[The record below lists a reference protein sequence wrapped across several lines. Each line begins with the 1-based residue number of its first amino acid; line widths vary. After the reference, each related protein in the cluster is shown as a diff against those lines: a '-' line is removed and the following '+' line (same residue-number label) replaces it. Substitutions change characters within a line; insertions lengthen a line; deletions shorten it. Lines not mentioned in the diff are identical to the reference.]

1 MKSPAGRPDTEVDT
15 KRDKNLAYLA
25 QVIYSQR
32 RTRTTNRTF
41 MRTFERTHPW
51 ISFVCDLGKAGAE
64 LWLAL
69 GEAASKCEH
78 ISRVPLRPAT
88 AQALHQLYLAKGA
101 AATTAIEG
109 NTLSEAEVLQAVEG
123 RLVVPPSKQYLK
135 QEVEN
140 VIAACNGIGRQ
151 LTEGMLPTLSAEFLC
166 GYNRQVLEKLP
177 VKDDVKPGELR
188 THSVVVG
195 NVYRGAPAEDCRYLI
210 DRLCEWLN
218 GSEFQAPEN
227 AATGM
232 DTVYAILRA
241 VVAHLYLAWIHP
253 FGDGNGRT
261 ARLVEFHIL
270 LSAGVPSPAAHLF
283 SNHYNQTR
291 TEYYRQLDLASKSGG
306 DIVPFIGYAVRGFV
320 DGLREQLE
328 KIWTQQ
334 WDVVWRNFVHERF
347 QNRNSPTDT
356 RQRHLA
362 LDLGDGEDWVEVGK
376 VTELTPRLAKAYA
389 GKTSKT
395 VQRDLNGLVEMD
407 LIARDGRRVRARREI
422 ILAFLPL
429 RKKSGAPAKS

>member
-1 MKSPAGRPDTEVDT
+1 
-15 KRDKNLAYLA
+15 
-25 QVIYSQR
+25 
-32 RTRTTNRTF
+32 

-51 ISFVCDLGKAGAE
+51 ISFRCDLGRAGVV
-64 LWLAL
+64 LWLSL

-88 AQALHQLYLAKGA
+88 AQALHRLYLAKGA

-109 NTLSEAEVLQAVEG
+109 NTLSEEEVLKAVEG
-123 RLVVPPSKQYLK
+123 RLVVPPSKEYLK

-140 VIAACNGIGRQ
+140 VIAACNGIGGQ
-151 LTEGMLPTLSAEFLC
+151 LAEDRLPGLSRELLC
-166 GYNRQVLEKLP
+166 AYNRQVLAGLP
-177 VKDDVKPGELR
+177 VKDEVKPGELR

-195 NVYRGAPAEDCRYLI
+195 NVYRGAPAEDCPYLM

-218 GSEFQAPEN
+218 GPDFQAPDHS
-227 AATGM
+227 APGT

-261 ARLVEFHIL
+261 ARLLEFHIL
-270 LSAGVPSPAAHLF
+270 MSAGVPSPAAHLF

-291 TEYYRQLDLASKSGG
+291 SEYYRHLDHASRSGG
-306 DIVPFIGYAVRGFV
+306 DVVPFMAYAVRGFV

-347 QNRNSPTDT
+347 QSRNSPSDT

-362 LDLGDGEDWVEVGK
+362 LDLGDGDHWMEIGRIR
-376 VTELTPRLAKAYA
+376 ELTPRLAKAYA
-389 GKTSKT
+389 GKTPKT
-395 VQRDLNGLVEMD
+395 VQRDLNALAEMG
-407 LIARDGRRVRARREI
+407 LIARDGRKVRARREV

-429 RKKSGAPAKS
+429 RRKPSQAPNPG

>member
-1 MKSPAGRPDTEVDT
+1 
-15 KRDKNLAYLA
+15 
-25 QVIYSQR
+25 
-32 RTRTTNRTF
+32 

-51 ISFVCDLGKAGAE
+51 ISYRCDLGKAGAE

-69 GEAASKCEH
+69 GEASSKCEH
-78 ISRVPLRPAT
+78 ISQVPLRPTT
-88 AQALHQLYLAKGA
+88 AQELHQLYLAKGA

-109 NTLSEAEVLQAVEG
+109 NTLSEEEVLQAVEG
-123 RLVVPPSKQYLK
+123 KLVVPPSKQYLK

-140 VIAACNGIGRQ
+140 IIAACNGITKLLAGGTQ
-151 LTEGMLPTLSAEFLC
+151 PEISPNLLC
-166 GYNRQVLEKLP
+166 DYNRQVLEKLP
-177 VKDDVKPGELR
+177 VKDGVVPGELR
-188 THSVVVG
+188 AHSVVVG
-195 NVYRGAPAEDCRYLI
+195 NVYRGAPAEDCPYLL

-218 GSEFQAPEN
+218 GPDFQAPEGSPQ
-227 AATGM
+227 GM
-232 DTVYAILRA
+232 DTVYAILRS

-261 ARLVEFHIL
+261 ARLLEFHIL

-291 TEYYRQLDLASKSGG
+291 AEYYRQLDHASKSGG
-306 DIVPFIGYAVRGFV
+306 DIVPFIAYAVRGFV

-328 KIWTQQ
+328 KIWIQQ
-334 WDVVWRNFVHERF
+334 WDVAWRNFVHERF
-347 QNRNSPTDT
+347 QSRNSTTDT

-362 LDLGDGEDWVEVGK
+362 LDLGDAGDWVEIGK
-376 VTELTPRLAKAYA
+376 IPELTPRLAKAFA

-395 VQRDLNGLVEMD
+395 MQRDLNALVEMG
-407 LIARDGRRVRARREI
+407 LLVRDGRTVRARREV

-429 RKKSGAPAKS
+429 RRKAGQTAQTG